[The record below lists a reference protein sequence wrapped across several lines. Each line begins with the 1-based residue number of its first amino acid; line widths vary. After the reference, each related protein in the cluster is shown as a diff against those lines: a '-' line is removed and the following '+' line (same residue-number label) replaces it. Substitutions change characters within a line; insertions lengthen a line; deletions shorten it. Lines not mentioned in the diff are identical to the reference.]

1 MFERVQFAQQ
11 SACLVSEEQNELD
24 GNSNLEEA
32 APGWHSI
39 I

>member
-1 MFERVQFAQQ
+1 MFERVQFSQH
-11 SACLVSEEQNELD
+11 SAYLVSEEQNELD

-32 APGWHSI
+32 APGWHGI